1 MDCLDPPVQEAPEG
15 LWFCP
20 LCPSSHMRHSESA
33 PPQEFEPEPK
43 LEPPIDPALQMDIDP
58 VLREMSVASSSHH
71 TLPPDPHPHPKSRTA
86 ARGKRDRKGKARAV
100 VSEEEDDEA
109 IENGDIE
116 VGIDEEEEIVEIV
129 PQSPSTPRRKSANNR
144 KRGKGRPRRQSESV
158 PDDGE
163 SPGPPLRPQ
172 KRIRL
177 VQRSP
182 TPQLSPPRP
191 RKTVRLRVS
200 NQKGKGRARDDEEE
214 EETRKGLF
222 DDILSVDDRDT
233 LKTSIFN
240 SDKDRFERARQLAEV
255 RYSIMLDFFD
265 RGDPLTLS
273 SCSRNSPLS
282 LQ

>member
-1 MDCLDPPVQEAPEG
+1 M
-15 LWFCP
+15 
-20 LCPSSHMRHSESA
+20 
-33 PPQEFEPEPK
+33 
-43 LEPPIDPALQMDIDP
+43 
-58 VLREMSVASSSHH
+58 
-71 TLPPDPHPHPKSRTA
+71 
-86 ARGKRDRKGKARAV
+86 
-100 VSEEEDDEA
+100 VSEEEDDDA
-109 IENGDIE
+109 TENGDVE
-116 VGIDEEEEIVEIV
+116 VDIAVNDEEEILELM
-129 PQSPSTPRRKSANNR
+129 PQSPSTPRRKSVNNR

-177 VQRSP
+177 IQRSP
-182 TPQLSPPRP
+182 TPQPSPPRP

-200 NQKGKGRARDDEEE
+200 NQKGKGRARDDDEE

-255 RYSIMLDFFD
+255 RFSIL
-265 RGDPLTLS
+265 
-273 SCSRNSPLS
+273 SPL
-282 LQ
+282 LTVANF